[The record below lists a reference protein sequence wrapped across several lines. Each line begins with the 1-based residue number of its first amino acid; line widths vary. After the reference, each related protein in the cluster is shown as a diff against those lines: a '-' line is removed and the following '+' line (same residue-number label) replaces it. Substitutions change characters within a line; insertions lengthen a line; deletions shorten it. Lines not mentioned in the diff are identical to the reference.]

1 MKKII
6 QIGTSDFKELI
17 EGNNY
22 FVDKSLLI
30 KEFLENGA
38 KIILTPRPR
47 RFGKTLNLSMLRY
60 FFDIR
65 TKEETKNLFKGL
77 KIENESKILENQG
90 AYPIIFITFK
100 NQKHLSYEDFKVG
113 IQMMLSNLYKEYEYL
128 LESDKLSE
136 FDKADFK
143 EIISRKAP
151 LGVFSEGISN
161 LMMYINKHYGRKVM
175 LFIDEYDVPIQ
186 EAYLNKGNPTHIRSL
201 GAFEEPNTRF
211 GLSQHDEMIVLI
223 RNLLTSAL
231 KDNMYLEK
239 AMITGILRVA
249 KESIF
254 SGLNNIQV
262 NTILGFK
269 FNDKFG
275 FAEEE
280 LNELLKYYAL
290 EDKSEDIKKWYNGY
304 IFGGEVIYNPWSVL
318 NYIDNYASGF
328 MPYWIN
334 SSSNDLI
341 KKLLLKGDNNMKL
354 ELEELIEG
362 KSISKVIDD
371 NIVMSEVEDSNENIW
386 SFLLM
391 SGYLKAV
398 KTENVEGLL
407 NCELKIPNQE
417 VLIFYNNLIKKWFLE
432 TITNQKYE
440 LMLETLISGNI
451 KVFEGIF
458 KEFVI
463 NNLSYF
469 DASGKEPERVY
480 HAFVL
485 GMLISLSNGYEV
497 KSNKESGYGRYDVM
511 IIPKDVSRTGII
523 IEFKKIDYFLDDT
536 IEEATKDALKQ
547 IEEKKY
553 ETELV
558 QRGVQN
564 ILKLAIIFKG
574 KEVKVTQG

>member
-77 KIENESKILENQG
+77 KIENESKILGNQG
-90 AYPIIFITFK
+90 AYPVIFITFK

-113 IQMMLSNLYKEYEYL
+113 IQMMLSNLYKEHEYL

-151 LGVFSEGISN
+151 VGVFSEGISN

-186 EAYLNKGNPTHIRSL
+186 EAYIR
-201 GAFEEPNTRF
+201 GYY
-211 GLSQHDEMIVLI
+211 DEMIVLM

-231 KDNMYLEK
+231 KDNIHLEK

-275 FAEEE
+275 FTEEE

-391 SGYLKAV
+391 SGYLKAI

-523 IEFKKIDYFLDDT
+523 IEFKKIDHFLDDT

-558 QRGVQN
+558 QKGVQN
-564 ILKLAIIFKG
+564 ILKLAIVFKG
-574 KEVKVTQG
+574 KEIKVTQG